1 MSERGNL
8 TGEHGSA
15 DPWPPSGEMWPPAP
29 PSPAGPPSRR
39 PGNGGSTFHP
49 RTGSKFALRRLGVLV
64 LVLALVGS
72 GVWWFG
78 IRDDGPSVADPVPV
92 EQLELQAWA
101 PYWTLEHSLAQF
113 ERRSMYF
120 SEVSP
125 FWFQAAGVDE
135 IRADPNAPEERT
147 RQFLRAARAAEIP
160 IVPSIVDATGAG
172 GMANILASEG
182 QRRRHVDAIVRFVE
196 RGDYDGVDLDYE
208 SFAFADGRDTWE
220 TTRPNW
226 VTFIEELSGR
236 LHAADKTLTV
246 SIPPVFDGERTDD
259 SGYWVYD
266 YEAITPLVDHI
277 RVMAYDYSTSEPGPI
292 APIDWVRSAAEGTA
306 DVSGDPSK
314 LVLGLPIYGY
324 NWPTETRG
332 TCPPDDPNTERT
344 TINLRT
350 LYALLDK
357 RGVADPTFVEETGE
371 SRFTYELTIGEGDT
385 QCTQTRRVHFVDDV
399 GAQLRLEIAKE
410 NGFGGVALWAFG
422 FENGKVWDRLVPSL
436 VKAPG

>member
-1 MSERGNL
+1 M
-8 TGEHGSA
+8 
-15 DPWPPSGEMWPPAP
+15 
-29 PSPAGPPSRR
+29 
-39 PGNGGSTFHP
+39 
-49 RTGSKFALRRLGVLV
+49 
-64 LVLALVGS
+64 
-72 GVWWFG
+72 
-78 IRDDGPSVADPVPV
+78 
-92 EQLELQAWA
+92 
-101 PYWTLEHSLAQF
+101 
-113 ERRSMYF
+113 
-120 SEVSP
+120 
-125 FWFQAAGVDE
+125 
-135 IRADPNAPEERT
+135 
-147 RQFLRAARAAEIP
+147 
-160 IVPSIVDATGAG
+160 
-172 GMANILASEG
+172 
-182 QRRRHVDAIVRFVE
+182 
-196 RGDYDGVDLDYE
+196 
-208 SFAFADGRDTWE
+208 
-220 TTRPNW
+220 
-226 VTFIEELSGR
+226 TFIEELSGK

-246 SIPPVFDGERTDD
+246 SIPPVFDGERTDE

-266 YEAITPLVDHI
+266 YAAITPLVDHI
-277 RVMAYDYSTSEPGPI
+277 RVMAYDYSTTEPGPI

-324 NWPTETRG
+324 NWPTETVG

-350 LYALLDK
+350 LYALLDR